1 MKKIN
6 IAILGMGTVGGGTY
20 EILTKNRKNIAR
32 NEGVDVNVAWVLD
45 KNTQRLK
52 ELNVP
57 DDKIAPSLE
66 AIINDDSVSL
76 VVEVI
81 GGIETAKVFI
91 LKALNAGKSVV
102 TANKELVAK
111 YWSVLEAEAKKHGA
125 GLYFEASCVGGVP
138 IIRALTDS
146 MQANN
151 ITGISGIFNG
161 TTNYI
166 LTKMTE
172 DKISYSKA
180 LAEAQALGY
189 AEANPAS
196 DVEGFDSMYK
206 LSILSSLSFH
216 TCVPINVI
224 YREGITNIKP
234 LDIQNADE
242 FGYVIKLLAIAK
254 KTGNKIEARVHPCLV
269 EKSHPLASVRGSFN
283 AVHLVGD
290 SVGDVMLYGKGAGAL
305 PTGSAIVSDIIFAAK
320 YGKHRYSRYKND
332 NKLSTSLKLITDF
345 AGQYY
350 IMVNCMDKPGV
361 LAKMT
366 QALGKAGVSLDS
378 VMQRAQKGDY
388 VSVVFFTHDTTEKAV
403 QKAVN
408 AIGSLDCVKSVESV
422 IRIF

>member
-1 MKKIN
+1 MKTIN
-6 IAILGMGTVGGGTY
+6 VAILGMGTVGGGTY
-20 EILTKNRKNIAR
+20 EILTKNRANISK
-32 NEGVDVNVAWVLD
+32 NEGVEINVAWVLD
-45 KNTQRLK
+45 KNADRLK
-52 ELNVP
+52 QLNVP
-57 DDKIAPSLE
+57 EEIIAPSLD
-66 AIINDDSVSL
+66 AILNDKSVSI
-76 VVEVI
+76 VVEVM
-81 GGIETAKVFI
+81 GGIETARMFI
-91 LKALNAGKSVV
+91 LKCLAAGKSVV
-102 TANKELVAK
+102 TANKELIAK
-111 YWSVLEAEAKKHGA
+111 HWSVLETEAKKSGA

-172 DKISYSKA
+172 EKISYAKA

-189 AEANPAS
+189 AEANPVS
-196 DVEGFDSMYK
+196 DVDGFDSMYK
-206 LSILSSLSFH
+206 LSILSSLGFH
-216 TCVPINVI
+216 TCVPISVI
-224 YREGITNIKP
+224 YREGITNITP

-254 KTGNKIEARVHPCLV
+254 KNGNKLEARVHPCLV
-269 EKSHPLASVRGSFN
+269 EKTHPLATVRGSFN

-290 SVGDVMLYGKGAGAL
+290 SVGDIMLYGKGAGAL
-305 PTGSAIVSDIIFAAK
+305 PTGSAIVSDIVFAAK

-332 NKLSTSLKLITDF
+332 NKLSPSLKLVTDY

-361 LAKMT
+361 LGKMT
-366 QALGKAGVSLDS
+366 AALGKAGVSLDT

-403 QKAVN
+403 QKAVE
-408 AIGSLDCVKSVESV
+408 AIGALDCVKRVESV